1 MLSADL
7 WGHTC
12 KKWKTKEQSESSHPE
27 HHWSSDWPWNTQMQ
41 EISGLK
47 FTSHLLLTSP
57 SDRYRTGRASTNCF
71 TLLPLKRLW
80 QWNQSFRGQNCF
92 ELICIFSG
100 TMNRGTGSDSS
111 LHHNAWSLE
120 LKTRDNSSLPRR
132 SRLWDMDFNKVDF
145 NLLVFNGHYL
155 ENWVRVVNSFMK
167 LCETEQQGSVT
178 WGHFLRAFR
187 IYSEANAFFELLVHW
202 IM

>member
-41 EISGLK
+41 EIYGLK

-57 SDRYRTGRASTNCF
+57 PDRNHTGRASTNCF
-71 TLLPLKRLW
+71 TLLPLKHLW
-80 QWNQSFRGQNCF
+80 QWNQSFRAQNCF

-100 TMNRGTGSDSS
+100 TMNRGIGSDSS
-111 LHHNAWSLE
+111 LHYNAWSLE
-120 LKTRDNSSLPRR
+120 LKMRDNSSLPQR
-132 SRLWDMDFNKVDF
+132 SKLWDMDFSKVGF
-145 NLLVFNGHYL
+145 NLLVFVGHYP
-155 ENWVRVVNSFMK
+155 ENWACVFNSFMK
-167 LCETEQQGSVT
+167 LYGTEQQGSVT
-178 WGHFLRAFR
+178 
-187 IYSEANAFFELLVHW
+187 
-202 IM
+202 